1 MSGGGRG
8 VISMKWFGLLIV
20 RSVRLLLD
28 IPITGFDNNWLL
40 SIILRRKMLL
50 NDPHYQLLFLCV
62 VSRKTRTKELF
73 VTNSGLNEWKFRRQF
88 ISGEI

>member
-1 MSGGGRG
+1 MNTLYFDWDNYLVVVVVQVWWMRLHVVVVVRRG

-40 SIILRRKMLL
+40 SIVSRRKMLL
-50 NDPHYQLLFLCV
+50 NDPHY
-62 VSRKTRTKELF
+62 
-73 VTNSGLNEWKFRRQF
+73 
-88 ISGEI
+88 

>member
-1 MSGGGRG
+1 
-8 VISMKWFGLLIV
+8 MKWFGLLIV

-40 SIILRRKMLL
+40 SIKLRRKMLL

-73 VTNSGLNEWKFRRQF
+73 VTNSGSFEDNSFRGRYETFF
-88 ISGEI
+88 ISSDWAK